1 MKTTLISL
9 LILATVFVLTGCDKD
24 GPGSIELTNLS
35 NTILPIILYEVV
47 EDGDDIRVDG
57 GFSLLHDQVHTW
69 EKLAAGTKMYL
80 QTDYAANSG
89 RPISSPMSLPSKAI
103 ESCISK
109 RGLHGFGF
117 SKSKIIPKK
126 LAHIKKKVVTIF

>member
-1 MKTTLISL
+1 MKKTIYSIL
-9 LILATVFVLTGCDKD
+9 LIITTAFLLSGCDKD

-80 QTDYAANSG
+80 QTAYAANSG
-89 RPISSPMSLPSKAI
+89 RTNFKSDVFTIKSNRVVHI
-103 ESCISK
+103 EARATRFRI
-109 RGLHGFGF
+109 L
-117 SKSKIIPKK
+117 
-126 LAHIKKKVVTIF
+126 